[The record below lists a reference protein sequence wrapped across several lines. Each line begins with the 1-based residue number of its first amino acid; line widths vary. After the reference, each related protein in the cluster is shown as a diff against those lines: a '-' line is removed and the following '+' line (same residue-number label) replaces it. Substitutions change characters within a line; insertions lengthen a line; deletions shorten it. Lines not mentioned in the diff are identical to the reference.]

1 MQYFKDNAKNKIY
14 LCINYPFSNYE
25 HVYYNNTGSE
35 TAFDD
40 ETNVHYE
47 AANANA
53 KKNIYDFVKQYWT
66 YGSNS
71 ERSINNLSAIDLSKG
86 SVTVPL
92 GYKQGI
98 NYNYMV
104 IAPVDNSSYDK
115 TKNYYYCF
123 IDAIEWSSNL
133 ESATIHFHIDTW
145 NTYVPRVNFFES
157 YIEREHV
164 SDDTYGKHTLDEGL
178 TPTEF
183 RIVGQTRKDI
193 NNMIP
198 VIAVGSTN
206 HIFREAPA
214 SYANRIEEHALWA
227 SDHYGYNPILLGCSD
242 KDNISIQQISN
253 IIGYLTEANSADAI
267 IGIYLLPYDSC
278 KVERD
283 TYIVK
288 DLSPEQAGV
297 LDNYETV
304 KLWNRVNYAAD
315 ITVNKQ
321 TNPYSWSSGIKN
333 NKTLTFPFYF
343 LNVSNQLG
351 NELTLKFEN
360 SNNPDAITVHQVN
373 DPNINGCI
381 YMYAKNYN
389 GVISNLD
396 YSVASLNYP
405 TIPFIIDSYDSYLS
419 ANRNTLANSKNYIE
433 NDYNFQKAQT
443 EASYAVH
450 RAVNSA
456 NDLYAG
462 VKNIVGSG
470 GANLGSTIGNLATG
484 LIGSEF
490 SHQANMYQLNASESL
505 SQAANDYTAEKARNN
520 IKASLADTANI
531 PDKYC
536 GRYIP
541 NLLMCEQ
548 HAGFILKTMCA
559 RPEELKAVDNYFTRY
574 GYKVNTFEVPNL
586 YVRTKFDYK
595 KIIDANFQCEAGTVD
610 INTLKAIFNNGVTIW
625 HTSTTSELFDY
636 TLTNSI
642 R

>member
-1 MQYFKDNAKNKIY
+1 MQYLKDNAKNKIY

-25 HVYYNNTGSE
+25 HVYFNNTGSE

-40 ETNVHYE
+40 ETDVHYE

-66 YGSNS
+66 YGTNS

-92 GYKQGI
+92 AYKQGI

-104 IAPVDNSSYDK
+104 IAPNNNSSYDK
-115 TKNYYYCF
+115 TKIYYYCF

-133 ESATIHFHIDTW
+133 ESATIHFHVDTW
-145 NTYVPRVNFFES
+145 NTCIAKVNFFES

-164 SDDTYGKHTLDEGL
+164 SDDTYGKHTLDEGI

-183 RIVGQTRKDI
+183 KIVGQTRKDI
-193 NNMIP
+193 NDMIP
-198 VIAVGSTN
+198 LIAVGSTN

-214 SYANRIEEHALWA
+214 DYANRKEEFALWQ

-242 KDNISIQQISN
+242 KNNISIGEISN
-253 IIGYLTEANSADAI
+253 IINYLTLADSADAI
-267 IGIYLLPYDSC
+267 IGIYLLPADSC
-278 KVERD
+278 KPDRD
-283 TYIVK
+283 TYIVE
-288 DLSPEQAGV
+288 DLSPEAAGI
-297 LDNYETV
+297 LSKQHTV
-304 KLWNRVNYAAD
+304 KVWNRVNYAAD
-315 ITVNKQ
+315 VTISKQ
-321 TNPYSWSSGIKN
+321 SNPYSWAGGIKN

-360 SNNPDAITVHQVN
+360 SNTTSSITLRQVN

-389 GVISNLD
+389 GVIANLD

-405 TIPFIIDSYDSYLS
+405 TIPFIIDSYDSYLA
-419 ANRNTLANSKNYIE
+419 ANRNTLANAKNYIE
-433 NDYNFQKAQT
+433 NDYNFQKSQIA
-443 EASYAVH
+443 ASYSVN
-450 RAVNSA
+450 RAVTSA
-456 NDLYAG
+456 NDLISG
-462 VKNIVGSG
+462 IRNIAGSG
-470 GANLGSTIGNLATG
+470 GPSLGATVGNLATG
-484 LIGSEF
+484 IIGSEF
-490 SHQANMYQLNASESL
+490 SHQSNMYQINASESL
-505 SQAANDYTAEKARNN
+505 AQAANSYSAEKARDN
-520 IKASLADTANI
+520 IKASLSDTANI

-548 HAGFILKTMCA
+548 HAGFILKTMAA
-559 RPEELKAVDNYFTRY
+559 RPEELKAIDNYFTRY
-574 GYKVNTFEVPNL
+574 GYKVNAFEVPNL
-586 YVRTKFDYK
+586 YIRTKFDYK
-595 KIIDANFQCEAGTVD
+595 KIIDVNFLCEAGAVD

-625 HTSTTSELFDY
+625 HTSTISEIFDY
-636 TLTNSI
+636 TLSNSI